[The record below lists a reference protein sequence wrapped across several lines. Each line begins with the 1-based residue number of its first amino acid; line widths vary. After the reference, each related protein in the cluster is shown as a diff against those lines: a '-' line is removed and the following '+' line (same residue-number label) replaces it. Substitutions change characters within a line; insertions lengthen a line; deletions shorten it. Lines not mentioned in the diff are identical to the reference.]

1 MSGLLNRVLFTH
13 RLQFLHKVNTLGEM
27 VEDLGKDFRQA
38 ADELTAGVS
47 VDPKEMWDEVDTGHY
62 DLNTCLREAVILLKS
77 FLIALPEDQLGAFE
91 TTVREQ
97 SEPRVEEAPARQHVI
112 RHRRM
117 PAIAGE

>member
-1 MSGLLNRVLFTH
+1 
-13 RLQFLHKVNTLGEM
+13 
-27 VEDLGKDFRQA
+27 
-38 ADELTAGVS
+38 
-47 VDPKEMWDEVDTGHY
+47 MWDEVDTGHY
-62 DLNTCLREAVILLKS
+62 DLNTCLREAIILLKS

-97 SEPRVEEAPARQHVI
+97 SEPRLEEAPARQHVI